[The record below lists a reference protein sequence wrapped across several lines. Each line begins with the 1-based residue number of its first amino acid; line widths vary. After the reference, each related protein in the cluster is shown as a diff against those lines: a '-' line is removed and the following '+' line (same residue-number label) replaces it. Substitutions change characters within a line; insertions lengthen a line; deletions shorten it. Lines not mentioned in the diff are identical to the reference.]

1 MVSCA
6 DFLDLVSGDL
16 LDIPRTPRRTLPRVM
31 TVPGVITDIDGDGS
45 NSEDSDICSI
55 DCRERKIIVANRL
68 PLHAQRD
75 AVTGKWCFTLDED
88 SILLQMKDGFSSET
102 EDGGYRCW

>member
-6 DFLDLVSGDL
+6 DFWIWFTGIYLIFQERLEEPFHESDDSS
-16 LDIPRTPRRTLPRVM
+16 R
-31 TVPGVITDIDGDGS
+31 VITDIDGDGS